1 MTFAKS
7 RRSYALVVLMV
18 LMGLAAHAQNADNLT
33 PYQSFVRTQNTNL
46 NFSGSLTS
54 AFKSVTLTCPA
65 SHSAGC
71 TVVVQMSSQF
81 WAQNCCD
88 WGNFII
94 NVSISGSGSQVW
106 PNSSVK
112 VGAMGSMMGGNSLS
126 NAETFHWTKT
136 GIPAGSKQTV
146 NIKFQTDGF
155 NGTAGYRTAI
165 VHLNLN

>member
-54 AFKSVTLTCPA
+54 A
-65 SHSAGC
+65 
-71 TVVVQMSSQF
+71 SQF